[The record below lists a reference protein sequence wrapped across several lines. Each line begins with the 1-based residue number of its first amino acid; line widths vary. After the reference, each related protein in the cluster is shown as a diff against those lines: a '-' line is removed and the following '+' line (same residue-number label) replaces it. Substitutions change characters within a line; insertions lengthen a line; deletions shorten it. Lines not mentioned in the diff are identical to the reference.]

1 MVSLYIDG
9 TPVVLPSDFA
19 TEIKVENS
27 FFTKSGEYTYDFNIP
42 LNNPTNAALYS
53 HLHRVNSVSEITEK
67 RQAVLIADNRCFI
80 NGTEII
86 TDWTDDAVSIQLA
99 SGNSELN
106 YLIGSNLQVSFLD
119 MGKIEIDDDSSL
131 LSPYRQS
138 LFNHYPNYDYVAAPV
153 MTATGLVVN
162 EWQMHFQQDG
172 SCMLQLERYSRSV
185 PQPYL
190 CALVRKMLIALGY
203 TIGTNQLENSRYS
216 QLIVTHDVNTW
227 EYAKMLPGWSV
238 KDFFENL
245 ENLFNLVLVVNN
257 KKRTVDI
264 VFANQFY
271 LSANEVHLNAVED
284 EYEVAIDE
292 EQLALMTN
300 ADVNYDVPDSTY
312 FRFAKLDE
320 NIINICDKV
329 EESSLTLLSEW
340 FQTHK
345 DNQTIGTDKSTGRQY
360 VYSSSAE
367 LNNDM
372 NLFPLREVNQY
383 ASLIRGR
390 GQEINLKFIPCAQ
403 SLYQIG
409 SYSEYGELKNRYNWV
424 LPSIEGEPRE
434 EIGASSRS
442 VVEMIESG
450 GASDK
455 SSSGLVNLA
464 FWHGIKGSNSLS
476 GEIPTGYPLV
486 MSDCCF
492 QLVTEEQTSSPV
504 WLADP
509 EYTLRLSVLDTELYK
524 GVYDIDTSKAYKF
537 YTSDPNLPN
546 AHFIFVIRNKR
557 FVCREMSFQ
566 IVQGRKQKR
575 WCLTCYPIEISDTE
589 SYKRWILSDGKWRDG
604 GAWLDDGRWLDG

>member
-80 NGTEII
+80 SGTEII
-86 TDWTDDAVSIQLA
+86 TDWTEDTVSIQLA

-106 YLIGSNLQVSFLD
+106 YLIGSNLQVSFLN
-119 MGKIEIDDDSSL
+119 MGKIDIDDDSSL

-162 EWQMHFQQDG
+162 EWQMHYQQDG
-172 SCMLQLERYSRSV
+172 SCMLQLERYSRTV

-216 QLIVTHDVNTW
+216 QLIVIHDVNTW

-264 VFANQFY
+264 IFANQFY

-292 EQLALMTN
+292 EQQALMTN
-300 ADVNYDVPDSTY
+300 ADINYNVPNSTY

-360 VYSSSAE
+360 VYSRNTE
-367 LNNDM
+367 LNNDE
-372 NLFPLREVNQY
+372 NFLPLREVNQY

-442 VVEMIESG
+442 VIEMIESG
-450 GASDK
+450 GVSEK

-476 GEIPTGYPLV
+476 GEISTGYPLV
-486 MSDCCF
+486 ISDCCF
-492 QLVTEEQTSSPV
+492 QLVTEEQTFSPV

-509 EYTLRLSVLDTELYK
+509 EYTLRLSVLDAELYK
-524 GVYDIDTSKAYKF
+524 GIYDIDTSKAYKF
-537 YTSDPNLPN
+537 YTSDPNLPD
-546 AHFIFVIRNKR
+546 AHLIFVIRNKR

-566 IVQGRKQKR
+566 IAQGRKQKR
-575 WCLTCYPIEISDTE
+575 WSLTCYPIEISDTE